1 MKIKTIAFLTALL
14 LVVLAGCNNAPLNE
28 DKPQPFSFSESV
40 QSTPES
46 ELYDGAKAH
55 FPFNEYLLRAVQ
67 AEYRSK
73 SKGGYEIE

>member
-1 MKIKTIAFLTALL
+1 MPK
-14 LVVLAGCNNAPLNE
+14 
-28 DKPQPFSFSESV
+28 
-40 QSTPES
+40 
-46 ELYDGAKAH
+46 KAH

>member
-1 MKIKTIAFLTALL
+1 MEVKINREIRNYTEAMFFGLSLRQFIFSACACVVAVGIYFLL
-14 LVVLAGCNNAPLNE
+14 
-28 DKPQPFSFSESV
+28 KPYVGTE
-40 QSTPES
+40 TE
-46 ELYDGAKAH
+46 EAH